1 MQLWVDSLQGSS
13 DDIQSSVLLFKE
25 QGVEQ
30 SDDLNDFSVDDFAL
44 GIQTCFQKDM
54 LSKFSKEAIC
64 IDSTHGTNIYDFY
77 LITVLVLDDYKEG
90 IPVAWPISNRED
102 AAVLRQFFSKIKE
115 RCSDI
120 STNVFM
126 SDDADIFL
134 NYMYGLPHS
143 CYYM

>member
-1 MQLWVDSLQGSS
+1 
-13 DDIQSSVLLFKE
+13 
-25 QGVEQ
+25 
-30 SDDLNDFSVDDFAL
+30 
-44 GIQTCFQKDM
+44 M

-90 IPVAWPISNRED
+90 IPVAWLISNRED

-115 RCSDI
+115 QCGDI

-126 SDDADIFL
+126 SDDADNFFNGWKGVLQSLTPGNLSVPGIL
-134 NYMYGLPHS
+134 IKAGEKVCIHTLL
-143 CYYM
+143 